1 LSVTTTGLIDGDVAT
16 VSPITGATYDT
27 PVIGTGKPINGT
39 YNVVNIVTAEG
50 KQIFNPT
57 AGTVDGYTVNQNSTA
72 TGSITDPTSPRD
84 NAGLGGLIPNNPIL
98 NTMFIV
104 SLNPAAGDEED
115 LDAVACPT
123 NEDHLGSTPILSS
136 GVKLP
141 DGVNSNCI

>member
-1 LSVTTTGLIDGDVAT
+1 V
-16 VSPITGATYDT
+16 VSA
-27 PVIGTGKPINGT
+27 
-39 YNVVNIVTAEG
+39 VTAQG
-50 KQIFNPT
+50 KQIFNPG
-57 AGTVDGYTVNQNSTA
+57 AGTVSGYNVSINSTA
-72 TGSITDPTSPRD
+72 TGSITAVPVIPVTPTVTGFASPRD
-84 NAGLGGLIPNNPIL
+84 DAGLGGLIPNNPLL

-123 NEDHLGSTPILSS
+123 PEDHLGSTPILSS